1 MHYLNCFFTY
11 SILGY
16 LLETIT
22 AKILNNNFNSGIL
35 IGIWTPIYGIGS
47 IIILLISNFIFKK
60 INNKYLRVLLIFIL
74 VTIILTIL
82 EGLGGLLIEK
92 TFNITYWNYSKHRFN
107 IGKYMSLTVSL
118 VWGIGSLIFVY
129 FIHPRLNKYI
139 KVIPKWG
146 TFVLTIVFIID
157 IFLTTYIKLIK

>member
-47 IIILLISNFIFKK
+47 IIIILISNYIFKK
-60 INNKYLRVLLIFIL
+60 INNKYLREFLLFIL

-92 TFNITYWNYSKHRFN
+92 KFDITNWNYSKHKLN
-107 IGKYMSLTVSL
+107 IGKFMSLSVSL
-118 VWGIGSLIFVY
+118 IWGIGS
-129 FIHPRLNKYI
+129 
-139 KVIPKWG
+139 
-146 TFVLTIVFIID
+146 
-157 IFLTTYIKLIK
+157 

>member
-47 IIILLISNFIFKK
+47 IIILLISNYIFKK
-60 INNKYLRVLLIFIL
+60 INNKYLRVLLLFIS
-74 VTIILTIL
+74 VVIVLTLL
-82 EGLGGLLIEK
+82 EGLGGFLIEK
-92 TFNITYWNYSKHRFN
+92 VFKITYWNYSKHKYN
-107 IGKYMSLTVSL
+107 IGKFMSLSVSL
-118 VWGIGSLIFVY
+118 IWGIGSLIFVY

-139 KVIPKWG
+139 KVIPNWG